1 MENMVSDIKET
12 VTTSKMTVVTAAT
25 EKKYITFEAASVSET
40 NTITLGDFTTIAA
53 AALFKKSDGATVAFT
68 KATNVLTVT
77 ETGLSNI
84 DLVGFAYG
92 T

>member
-1 MENMVSDIKET
+1 MVSDIKET
-12 VTTSKMTVVTAAT
+12 VTSSKLTVVTPAT
-25 EKKYITFEAASVSET
+25 EKKYVTFEALAVSET
-40 NTITLGDFTTIAA
+40 NTITLADFTTIAG
-53 AALFKKSDGATVAFT
+53 AALLKKSDGSTVAFT

-77 ETGLSNI
+77 ETGLSSV

>member
-1 MENMVSDIKET
+1 
-12 VTTSKMTVVTAAT
+12 
-25 EKKYITFEAASVSET
+25 VSET
-40 NTITLGDFTTIAA
+40 NTITLGDFTTIAG
-53 AALFKKSDGATVAFT
+53 AALFKKSDGSTVAFT

-84 DLVGFAYG
+84 DLVGYAYG